1 LTELNEVKA
10 SFTYHRFDV
19 DDLKNGHPMTALPEP
34 PAQRTY
40 RIEVAGPRKS

>member
-1 LTELNEVKA
+1 LTDLNEVKA

-19 DDLKNGHPMTALPEP
+19 DDLKNGHLVTALPES

-40 RIEVAGPRKS
+40 RIEVACPRKS